1 MTLFDF
7 PSPPLEAAVCL
18 IAEIGDVSATVTTFG
33 AESTRRPQTQTSF
46 LFVCFRFVLTK
57 RRGEG
62 KKMQEKGKIRIPRD
76 LSAAADGG

>member
-1 MTLFDF
+1 MC
-7 PSPPLEAAVCL
+7 PPQSPLSGQKAHAGLKP
-18 IAEIGDVSATVTTFG
+18 
-33 AESTRRPQTQTSF
+33 RRV